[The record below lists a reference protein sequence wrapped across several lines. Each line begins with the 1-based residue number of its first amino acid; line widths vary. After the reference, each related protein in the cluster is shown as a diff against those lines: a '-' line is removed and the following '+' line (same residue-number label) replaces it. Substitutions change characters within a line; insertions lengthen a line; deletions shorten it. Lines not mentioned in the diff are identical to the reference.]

1 MLCSVVSVL
10 LVVVVL
16 LMLYGLGYVSGTVP
30 KMYRNATEGRLTCED
45 FQTVTDDFKGKW
57 VPPNNNNNNRDNS
70 NTISHYEWVLAQTLQ
85 GGNRR
90 VFEERI
96 DRKQTECL
104 ET

>member
-1 MLCSVVSVL
+1 MLCRVVSVL
-10 LVVVVL
+10 LVVLVL

-45 FQTVTDDFKGKW
+45 DFSQTVTNDFKTK
-57 VPPNNNNNNRDNS
+57 NN
-70 NTISHYEWVLAQTLQ
+70 YEWVLAQTLQ

-104 ET
+104 DL

>member
-1 MLCSVVSVL
+1 MLCGVVSVL

-45 FQTVTDDFKGKW
+45 LLTNDFKTK
-57 VPPNNNNNNRDNS
+57 PNNNNS

-90 VFEERI
+90 VFEERV
-96 DRKQTECL
+96 DRKQTECS

>member
-1 MLCSVVSVL
+1 MLCGVVSAL

-45 FQTVTDDFKGKW
+45 LLTNEYKLESLPK
-57 VPPNNNNNNRDNS
+57 PNNS

>member
-30 KMYRNATEGRLTCED
+30 KMYRNATEGRVTCED
-45 FQTVTDDFKGKW
+45 LLTNEYKLDSLPK
-57 VPPNNNNNNRDNS
+57 PNNNNS

>member
-1 MLCSVVSVL
+1 MLCGVVSVL

-45 FQTVTDDFKGKW
+45 LLTNDYKLDSLPK
-57 VPPNNNNNNRDNS
+57 PNNR

-96 DRKQTECL
+96 DRKQTECS

>member
-1 MLCSVVSVL
+1 MLCSVASVL

-30 KMYRNATEGRLTCED
+30 KMYRNATEGRLTCADLLTNEYKLD
-45 FQTVTDDFKGKW
+45 SLPK
-57 VPPNNNNNNRDNS
+57 PNNNNRN
-70 NTISHYEWVLAQTLQ
+70 ISHYEWVLAQTLQ

>member
-1 MLCSVVSVL
+1 MLCGVVSVL

-45 FQTVTDDFKGKW
+45 LLTNEYKLDSLPK
-57 VPPNNNNNNRDNS
+57 PNNNNRDNS

-96 DRKQTECL
+96 DRKQTECYKNS
-104 ET
+104 